1 MIRKDYTPDN
11 RDQIIQDMIAT
22 GYTLVEDA
30 KHFDGQYLIF
40 DEPLQPP
47 HSQHIGKVIS
57 IDVTKAKPIKVA
69 RKWLGVTYNVDC
81 LVSQNV
87 VTIYQA
93 GKLAVNDFVI
103 VSFIDEIPD
112 TTEIELA
119 IVTDKVFK
127 SWT

>member
-1 MIRKDYTPDN
+1 MIKKEYTTDVE
-11 RDQIIQDMIAT
+11 RDQIISEMTAK
-22 GYTLVEDA
+22 GYALPKDCH
-30 KHFDGQYLIF
+30 HFDGVYLLFEELIS
-40 DEPLQPP
+40 PP
-47 HSQHIGKVIS
+47 RSQHIGKVIS

-112 TTEIELA
+112 TTEMDLA
-119 IVTDKVFK
+119 IVVDKVFK
-127 SWT
+127 SW